1 MRVSKMIEVR
11 AKGSGEID
19 FTGLGVIV
27 GLPDSSVRA
36 PDLESETI
44 RFYGKLGVLESAA
57 GIELGICAY
66 KARPLVVD
74 RMEQHRLS
82 AELLLAVDDEFIM
95 PAAPNI
101 EGANEPD
108 LSKLVALRVR
118 RGEGVVFA
126 RGVWHGV
133 PFTLKEESFAVVGFS
148 LDTAQNDM
156 YFRDLD
162 PRVTIL
168 A

>member
-1 MRVSKMIEVR
+1 
-11 AKGSGEID
+11 
-19 FTGLGVIV
+19 
-27 GLPDSSVRA
+27 
-36 PDLESETI
+36 
-44 RFYGKLGVLESAA
+44 
-57 GIELGICAY
+57 
-66 KARPLVVD
+66 
-74 RMEQHRLS
+74 
-82 AELLLAVDDEFIM
+82 M